1 MELFTPQRSQ
11 FFRPLVSKHR
21 ELIVACLK
29 AFYDRLYSPDNNYGF
44 HVSRVELRE
53 LFANMIRDFT
63 FQEADAALELES
75 DEDALDTSDEY
86 TLASSVMRLLMK
98 HGWLEEYLDKAT
110 MANAYRFSKPAKV
123 VTKSFIELEQ
133 RTIHTKQR
141 NVRNTRNALFAF
153 FEHGDP
159 FDLAD
164 AHAYSLQI
172 IEDLSDEI
180 ADLDD
185 RKSRMLKS
193 AAAGGTIAEFLDYME
208 NHFKPELA
216 VKLAA
221 DSVERHRRSIIDLVD
236 RIRAW
241 PAEQIEACDKKLRPM
256 IPANMDL
263 ARGES
268 PTLGLAERVQQAID
282 TAYHSKLSE
291 LRASLSSFSRAA
303 TQLIRQQVSMRQGL
317 GEQLI
322 SRVVHR
328 LGAMDEAEQNQAL
341 EQLGNS
347 INLTHVGL
355 VDPASFSLRKQ
366 HERPELSTASSVQ
379 RQPTAD
385 ERVQIAMA
393 QAESTAFTISPLMIR
408 DFLLAMVGENGV
420 KLSALKPDDPPA
432 ILTIMHAIEAASS
445 SLQGKG
451 ESLEV
456 VPLNQTFDTPYM
468 TADDFLIRKLS

>member
-21 ELIVACLK
+21 ELIILCLK

-44 HVSRVELRE
+44 HVSRGELRE
-53 LFANMIRDFT
+53 LFAEMIRDFT
-63 FQEADAALELES
+63 FQESETALELES

-86 TLASSVMRLLMK
+86 TLASSVVRLLMK

-110 MANAYRFSKPAKV
+110 MANAYRFSRPAKV

-133 RTIHTKQR
+133 RTIRTKQR
-141 NVRNTRNALFAF
+141 NVRNTRNALLAF
-153 FEHGDP
+153 FEQGDP

-185 RKSRMLKS
+185 RKSRMLRS
-193 AAAGGTIAEFLDYME
+193 AASGGTIAEFLDYME

-221 DSVERHRRSIIDLVD
+221 DSVERHRRVIIDIID
-236 RIRAW
+236 KIRSW
-241 PAEQIEACDKKLRPM
+241 SPEQLEAVDKKLRPM
-256 IPANMDL
+256 IPPKMDI
-263 ARGES
+263 ASGES
-268 PTLGLAERVQQAID
+268 PTHSLASSIEQAID

-291 LRASLSSFSRAA
+291 LRASLSGFSRAA

-322 SRVVHR
+322 SRVVHK
-328 LGAMDEAEQNQAL
+328 LSSVDDEQQDALL
-341 EQLGNS
+341 EQIGAS
-347 INLTHVGL
+347 INLTSAGL
-355 VDPASFSLRKQ
+355 VDPASFHLRKQ
-366 HERPELSTASSVQ
+366 HERPELATLSKNREPS
-379 RQPTAD
+379 RD
-385 ERVQIAMA
+385 ERMQILMQ
-393 QAESTAFTISPLMIR
+393 QAESSAFTISPLMIR
-408 DFLLAMVGENGV
+408 DFLLAMVGEQGI
-420 KLSALKPDDPPA
+420 KLSALSPNDPPS

-451 ESLEV
+451 ECLEV
-456 VPLNQTFDTPYM
+456 IPLNETFDTPYM
-468 TADDFLIRKLS
+468 TADDFLIRKVS